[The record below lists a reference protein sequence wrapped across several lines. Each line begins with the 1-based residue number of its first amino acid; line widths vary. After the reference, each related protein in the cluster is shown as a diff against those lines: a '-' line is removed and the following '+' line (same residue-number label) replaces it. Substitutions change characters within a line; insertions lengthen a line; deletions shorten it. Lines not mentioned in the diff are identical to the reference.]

1 MPTKSN
7 PFNHVGFL
15 CPSGTIR
22 PKLSLVTFPKLQIE
36 RKPRLKKSK
45 FHIYLL
51 CGKDENGC

>member
-1 MPTKSN
+1 MRTKSN

-22 PKLSLVTFPKLQIE
+22 PKLSLVTFPKLQSKE
-36 RKPRLKKSK
+36 NQDWKQLKD
-45 FHIYLL
+45 HIYLL